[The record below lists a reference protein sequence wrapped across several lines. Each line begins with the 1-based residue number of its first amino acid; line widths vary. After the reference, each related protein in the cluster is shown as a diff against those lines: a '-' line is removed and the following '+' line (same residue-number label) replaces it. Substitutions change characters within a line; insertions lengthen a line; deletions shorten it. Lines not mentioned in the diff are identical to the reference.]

1 MIVDTIQEGARDFSL
16 VLADLLGGA
25 SAGLMRIAVIA
36 AWTGI
41 HGRDQHEPGRISRVV
56 EDLVMVT

>member
-1 MIVDTIQEGARDFSL
+1 MNVDTIQEGARDFSL

-36 AWTGI
+36 AWTEGFMAATSMN
-41 HGRDQHEPGRISRVV
+41 RDG
-56 EDLVMVT
+56 